1 MIKLKSPENIAAM
14 QRAGRLA
21 GEVREA
27 VKAYAKVGMTTR
39 EWIYTP
45 ERSSKGRRGTIL
57 SWVQWIPRQYLH
69 QRQ

>member
-27 VKAYAKVGMTTR
+27 VKAYAKVWMTTR
-39 EWIYTP
+39 E
-45 ERSSKGRRGTIL
+45 
-57 SWVQWIPRQYLH
+57 
-69 QRQ
+69 